1 MQSTRESYAHCQSHP
16 EVAESN
22 RASKHG
28 MPSDRLCR
36 FPANAV
42 CGEVRRRR
50 FEGDGSKE
58 TANLT
63 LVASIASSSLSGQ
76 VGCSRGP
83 TALRLT
89 ISPKSWNGRVP
100 TDVSDLASRLTTSLV
115 SDLAWASPSND
126 SRYDVHEASRLLVPY
141 RLANQPHRALKTPL
155 EICHKRMRIAIVGT
169 AEERL
174 K

>member
-1 MQSTRESYAHCQSHP
+1 MLC
-16 EVAESN
+16 N
-22 RASKHG
+22 RRANPMHIANHTQKSLSPTELLSAACRAIDCAAS
-28 MPSDRLCR
+28 
-36 FPANAV
+36 
-42 CGEVRRRR
+42 RRTPFAAR